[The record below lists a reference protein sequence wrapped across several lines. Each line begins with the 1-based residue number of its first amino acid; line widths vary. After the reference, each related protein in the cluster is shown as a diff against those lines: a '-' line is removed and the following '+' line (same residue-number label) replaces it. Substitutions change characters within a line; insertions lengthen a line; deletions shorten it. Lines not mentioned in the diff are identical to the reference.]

1 VRRDGEGKTL
11 RREIKTLAATNAI
24 NASPYTA
31 TDVYLMS
38 ANGNDTNDTSL
49 TREIER
55 AWLQHEPQRNAIPQE
70 IWRQLRQLKRTL
82 EPTSKKIK
90 TTLQDEASLR
100 SLVVQCTRRRGKAR
114 QRLLKDN
121 RNAFPDAQIKVV
133 HGNILEISWLTPSP
147 PVLADP
153 KDRSQ
158 RQDCTLASFCVA
170 WPTLSGIRLCSAW
183 SLEVPDHAGGRYLQR
198 AGNDA
203 DFRSALFEAG
213 NHFYAA
219 DVAAVSP
226 HIGRN
231 TDIYLPA
238 GGGCFVCTCIG
249 ARSGANKFVYARA
262 ATWIDETMLRP
273 DQVPLPKAET
283 ADRSVAALLL
293 E

>member
-1 VRRDGEGKTL
+1 
-11 RREIKTLAATNAI
+11 
-24 NASPYTA
+24 
-31 TDVYLMS
+31 M
-38 ANGNDTNDTSL
+38 SL
-49 TREIER
+49 TETEREIER
-55 AWLQHEPQRNAIPQE
+55 AWLQHDPQRNAIPQE
-70 IWRQLRQLKRTL
+70 IWRRLRRFKRTL
-82 EPTSKKIK
+82 EPTSLKIK
-90 TTLQDEASLR
+90 ATLQDETKLR
-100 SLVVQCTRRRGKAR
+100 SLVEQCTRRRGMAR
-114 QRLLKDN
+114 VRILSDV
-121 RNAFPDAQIKVV
+121 RHTYPDAVVKVV
-133 HGNILEISWLTPSP
+133 NGNILEISWLAPSP
-147 PVLADP
+147 PVIADP

-158 RQDCTLASFCVA
+158 RQDCTLASFCMA

-198 AGNDA
+198 AGNNA

-226 HIGRN
+226 HVGRN
-231 TDIYLPA
+231 TNIYLPA

-262 ATWIDETMLRP
+262 ATWIEEMKLHP